1 MNRLTFGGGVLAG
14 VALGIVLVAAAMLWA
29 AATAEPHDRP
39 HEEGRSA

>member
-14 VALGIVLVAAAMLWA
+14 VGIGIVLVATALLWA

-39 HEEGRSA
+39 HEEGWSA